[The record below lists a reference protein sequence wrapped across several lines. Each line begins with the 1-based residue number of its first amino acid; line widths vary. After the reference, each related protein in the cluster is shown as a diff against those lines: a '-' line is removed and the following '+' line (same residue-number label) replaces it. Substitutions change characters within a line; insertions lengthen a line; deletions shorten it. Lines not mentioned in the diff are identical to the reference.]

1 VTRITSTVLVVLILM
16 NGTATIMSAS
26 GLSQDTGVQIAPG
39 VTDTMDKV
47 IDKMKEGFNPD
58 VNVIRSF
65 ISMAVA
71 GMRLFQ
77 VVITGVYAAP
87 TAMANLLGGG
97 ELVNTII
104 TVLFAPMYLIATLEL
119 VFMAT
124 GRDMV

>member
-1 VTRITSTVLVVLILM
+1 MTRITSTVLVVLILM

-47 IDKMKEGFNPD
+47 IVKMKEGFNPN
-58 VNVIRSF
+58 VNVIQSF

-97 ELVNTII
+97 ELVNTIV